1 MKIEVTPIGFVKS
14 TRQIPVDDDWDQES
28 VLIEL
33 NNVEFDAEA
42 LTGLLDFSHV
52 EVIFYMDQVDPTK
65 IENSA
70 RHTLNNTGWPKVGI
84 FAQRGTNRTNQIGTT
99 ICRVLAVEGQNLHLE
114 GLDAV
119 NGTPVLDIKPWVHE
133 FGPRGRLFQPG
144 WITELMKG
152 YWKLT

>member
-14 TRQIPVDDDWDQES
+14 TRQIPIDDDWDKES
-28 VLIEL
+28 VFIEL

-70 RHTLNNTGWPKVGI
+70 RHPRNNTGWPKVGI
-84 FAQRGTNRTNQIGTT
+84 FAQRGKNRPNQIGTT
-99 ICRVLAVEGQNLHLE
+99 RCRVLAVEGRNLHLE